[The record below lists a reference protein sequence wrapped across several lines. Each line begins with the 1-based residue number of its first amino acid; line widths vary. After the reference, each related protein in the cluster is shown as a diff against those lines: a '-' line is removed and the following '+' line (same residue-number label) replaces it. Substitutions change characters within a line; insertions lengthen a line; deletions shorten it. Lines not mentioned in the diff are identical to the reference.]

1 MSTLL
6 DRFTNDLLPGND
18 HWPAAVEI
26 EVGAVM
32 QQLASTDSEQQSLF
46 DRLLD
51 FLEHHKERSALAEI
65 LEAEDSELFGF
76 AKVLAFEAYYINPK
90 VREVVARRSMYAN
103 RPPQPAG
110 FPVVTRRVSPWNEGE
125 ILWRSDGTERSGE
138 VLIEQ
143 KKDPKKTWTVEEI
156 RQWRR

>member
-1 MSTLL
+1 M
-6 DRFTNDLLPGND
+6 
-18 HWPAAVEI
+18 
-26 EVGAVM
+26 
-32 QQLASTDSEQQSLF
+32 F

-51 FLEHHKERSALAEI
+51 FLENHKERSALGET
-65 LEAEDSELFGF
+65 LEAEDSELFVF

-125 ILWRSDGTERSGE
+125 ILWRSDGTERSEE